1 MRSFSLS
8 DGYSERIIYR
18 QREDRFP
25 MTLILHLSIGV
36 GEKETAA
43 KNPSLH
49 MDNVRVIFLN
59 IVLQGT
65 PFLINIICI
74 MIS

>member
-1 MRSFSLS
+1 
-8 DGYSERIIYR
+8 
-18 QREDRFP
+18 

-49 MDNVRVIFLN
+49 MDNVKLNFLNLVLQKHPLKLCMMFQPLVCSLGVIFNVYTNFSNHLTT
-59 IVLQGT
+59 LM
-65 PFLINIICI
+65 LI
-74 MIS
+74 